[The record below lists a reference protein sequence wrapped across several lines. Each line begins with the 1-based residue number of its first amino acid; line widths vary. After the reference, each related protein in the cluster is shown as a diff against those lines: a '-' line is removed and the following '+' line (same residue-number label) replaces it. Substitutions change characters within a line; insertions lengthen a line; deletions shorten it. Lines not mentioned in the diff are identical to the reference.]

1 MLAPPPSGVTV
12 DTPAQA
18 DSALTMLGTLAVK
31 GRAPMTGYTREQF
44 GPSWTDDVNV
54 PGGHNGCDTRNDVL
68 RRDLV
73 RLVIKP
79 GSNGCTVQSGTLYD
93 PYTAKVI
100 PFARGVQTSTAVQID
115 HVVALGNAWATG
127 AQNLSAAERTQLA
140 NDPINLQATDGPTN
154 TAKGDGD
161 AATWLPPQKSFRCTY
176 VARQVAVKSKYRL
189 WVTLA
194 ERNAIAG
201 LLRGCGATVA
211 LPPAT
216 AGNRRPAPRRRSDG
230 VQDPRSATGAAAPGS
245 TAPQRLLSADPSRQL
260 LPARPDLRRR
270 SIAARRASTPTA
282 IRSRASTRARTGSGY
297 GRDPVSR
304 SSPRPATR
312 PCPAPGPADSRGQ
325 RYRW

>member
-73 RLVIKP
+73 RLMIKP

-176 VARQVAVKSKYRL
+176 VARQVDVKSKYRL

-216 AGNRRPAPRRRSDG
+216 AGNRASSTASPTPTASRTTTVPSG
-230 VQDPRSATGAAAPGS
+230 TAAPAVS
-245 TAPQRLLSADPSRQL
+245 TAPNGCYPL
-260 LPARPDLRRR
+260 
-270 SIAARRASTPTA
+270 
-282 IRSRASTRARTGSGY
+282 TRAGNCYRPGEICAAEYRGTTGIDADGDPIACVDKGKNWQWIRT
-297 GRDPVSR
+297 
-304 SSPRPATR
+304 
-312 PCPAPGPADSRGQ
+312 
-325 RYRW
+325 

>member
-12 DTPAQA
+12 ATPAQA

-73 RLVIKP
+73 SLVIKP
-79 GSNGCTVQSGTLYD
+79 GSNGCTVLSGTLYD
-93 PYTAKVI
+93 PYTGKLI
-100 PFARGVQTSTAVQID
+100 PFARGAQTSTAVQID

-140 NDPINLQATDGPTN
+140 NDPSNLQATDGPTN

-216 AGNRRPAPRRRSDG
+216 AGTRPS
-230 VQDPRSATGAAAPGS
+230 SAAAPTPTASGTTAPAGS
-245 TAPQRLLSADPSRQL
+245 TAPNGCYPL
-260 LPARPDLRRR
+260 
-270 SIAARRASTPTA
+270 
-282 IRSRASTRARTGSGY
+282 TRAGNCYRAGQVCATEYRGTTGIDADGYRITCVDKGKNWQWVRT
-297 GRDPVSR
+297 
-304 SSPRPATR
+304 
-312 PCPAPGPADSRGQ
+312 
-325 RYRW
+325 